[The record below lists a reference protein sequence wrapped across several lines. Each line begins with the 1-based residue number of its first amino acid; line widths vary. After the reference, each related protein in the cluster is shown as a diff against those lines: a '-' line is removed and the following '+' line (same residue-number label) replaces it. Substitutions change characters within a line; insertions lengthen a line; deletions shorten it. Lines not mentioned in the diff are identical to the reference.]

1 MSSSPQPSALDGR
14 QFLDELEASL
24 RNQPNLDAVDRD
36 FLIKHF
42 REALD
47 NPQANAQGFDRQSWV
62 DAVAQLGLGEAEQE
76 ALLNRFDQ
84 AFQPLQGET
93 RELGD
98 EFTRRLA
105 RDGEA
110 SAQQWLQ
117 GEIDRIKR
125 ARGAGTAAQ
134 IAQGLPPQVGKV
146 AMARKPGPW
155 G

>member
-1 MSSSPQPSALDGR
+1 MSSQPNPTALDG
-14 QFLDELEASL
+14 QGFLDALETSL

-47 NPQANAQGFDRQSWV
+47 NPQGNTQGFDRQAWV
-62 DAVAQLGLGEAEQE
+62 EAVSQLGLGETEQE
-76 ALLNRFDQ
+76 ALLSKFDQ
-84 AFQPLQGET
+84 AFQPLEGET

-105 RDGEA
+105 QDGEA

-117 GEIDRIKR
+117 GQIDRIKR
-125 ARGAGTAAQ
+125 ARGAGAAAQ
-134 IAQGLPPQVGKV
+134 IVQGLPPQLGKV